1 MKLTYLDGS
10 TCVLDNKN
18 IVQAKP
24 IPIPK
29 YSITRTVLCKYNDS
43 FTLTDLTNKSVSRDW
58 LVDNSFYPNGSKSI
72 NATFN
77 KPYGYKSFT
86 LFMKDS
92 FGCEGKRTFDSVA
105 YKADS
110 ISVDFDAN
118 QFSGCIPKK
127 LKFYNNTDTL
137 GQFISS
143 WNWSFPKAIPISSN
157 LFEPSNI
164 TYNTKD
170 TFDVSLTVTTKRG
183 CIYSK
188 TEKQFLTF
196 ADSVVIGA
204 NFSKNIL
211 CASEKLIV
219 DLTGTRSQTPFI
231 SVTPKN
237 HVDSALSPTKY
248 RYDFTNFG
256 TYSFYLTDEYN
267 GCISEKLYTNRVQ
280 VNGPI
285 AGFKIPFN
293 YSCVQPDTFRVIDTS
308 ILNAGLEK

>member
-1 MKLTYLDGS
+1 MRTCHYLIVFLPIKGMMKLNRVVLFLILFSGFNSELLAQCGTAYVTSDDTVVCVPKIVKFKVNKFPAGTTFEWDLGSGYVSSDSTYTKLYSVAGNYNVRVKLTYLDGS

-18 IVQAKP
+18 LVQAKP

-72 NATFN
+72 NATFH

-127 LKFYNNTDTL
+127 LNFITILTL
-137 GQFISS
+137 
-143 WNWSFPKAIPISSN
+143 
-157 LFEPSNI
+157 
-164 TYNTKD
+164 
-170 TFDVSLTVTTKRG
+170 
-183 CIYSK
+183 
-188 TEKQFLTF
+188 
-196 ADSVVIGA
+196 
-204 NFSKNIL
+204 
-211 CASEKLIV
+211 
-219 DLTGTRSQTPFI
+219 
-231 SVTPKN
+231 
-237 HVDSALSPTKY
+237 
-248 RYDFTNFG
+248 
-256 TYSFYLTDEYN
+256 
-267 GCISEKLYTNRVQ
+267 
-280 VNGPI
+280 
-285 AGFKIPFN
+285 
-293 YSCVQPDTFRVIDTS
+293 
-308 ILNAGLEK
+308 